1 MSFVRFNPE
10 DFVISADSVTSTL
23 WSNDTPTLTQFFTAP
38 SGVGGITT
46 ASAAYIN
53 VYNLTSSNT
62 ASAIQFSIAY
72 GRIDASG
79 SAPYNLLVPQNS
91 PTRTTYGQYR
101 TLVNGDENTNFNFGG
116 QNTSSTDIYVINI
129 ERARYKEHLFL
140 GTFNLRLSENTTNT
154 GTPWNGTVTGS
165 RLMTATANSILLTN
179 NSNNVSTV
187 TYCDAGRVYDIVSGS
202 NGTATT
208 SSIGGGITPGYT
220 VSGSYGWY
228 LPDVDLIILNPRAL
242 ALPFA
247 SGGINLAPYSE
258 SVTTINNGA
267 LTGVSGSCALLFNA
281 ISGAIG
287 SGSFSLNSEET
298 ITSDYVF
305 VRVKNPEFNYTTNP
319 SMISG
324 STGDFVYSSFVNNPQ
339 TFPTTVGLYNDS
351 NELLAVALLSKLLT
365 KDFTKEAL
373 IRVKLDF

>member
-23 WSNDTPTLTQFFTAP
+23 WSNDTPTLTQFFSAS
-38 SGVGGITT
+38 SGVGGTTT
-46 ASAAYIN
+46 ASATYLN
-53 VYNLTSSNT
+53 VLNLSQSVSS
-62 ASAIQFSIAY
+62 SAIQFSIAY
-72 GRIDASG
+72 GRLDASG
-79 SAPYNLLVPQNS
+79 SLPYNLLVPQNS

-101 TLVNGDENTNFNFGG
+101 TLVLGDENTNFNFGG
-116 QNTSSTDIYVINI
+116 QNTSSADIYVINI
-129 ERARYKEHLFL
+129 ERARYKEHLYL
-140 GTFNLRLSENTTNT
+140 GTFNLRLTSFLS
-154 GTPWNGTVTGS
+154 GS
-165 RLMTATANSILLTN
+165 AYGAHPTAINASSSILLTN

-187 TYCDAGRVYDIVSGS
+187 TYCDAGRIYDIVSGS

-220 VSGSYGWY
+220 VSGSYGY
-228 LPDVDLIILNPRAL
+228 FLPDVDLLILNPRAL

-247 SGGINLAPYSE
+247 SGGINLQPYSE
-258 SVTTINNGA
+258 SVTNNSNGF
-267 LTGVSGSCALLFNA
+267 LTGPSGSCAMLFNA

-287 SGSFSLNSEET
+287 SGSFSINSEET
-298 ITSDYVF
+298 ITSDYIF
-305 VRVKNPEFNYTTNP
+305 VRVKNPDFNYTTNP

-339 TFPTTVGLYNDS
+339 TFPTTVGLYNDA
-351 NELLAVALLSKLLT
+351 NELLAVAKLSKPLT